1 MLNDKCKRALERGQ
15 STAMVRCEWERG
27 SLGVISLT
35 ASLGM
40 QKAVG
45 FLLNKQETAKVLV
58 NHL

>member
-1 MLNDKCKRALERGQ
+1 
-15 STAMVRCEWERG
+15 MVRCEWERG